1 MNIGI
6 VCYPTYGG
14 SGVVATELGKA
25 LARNGDHVHF
35 ITYRQPFRLEMV
47 AENLFYHEVSTS
59 NYALFDYPPYEISLT
74 NSIVDV
80 ALYEHLDILHVHYAI
95 PHASAA
101 FMAQQILRSKGIE
114 LPFITTLH
122 GTDITLI
129 GKDPSYNEVIT
140 FALNQSNAI
149 TTVSESLQEDT
160 MRLFKVTN
168 EIEVIPNFVCMEN
181 HSHGEDKALKK
192 LYAPNGEKILMHI
205 SNFRKVKKV
214 EDLVYAFEKIVKK
227 VPSKLILIGDGPER
241 HTIEELCRKLGVCD
255 NISFLGKLK
264 ETYRA
269 LSIADLF
276 VLPSKTESF
285 GLAALEAMASGVP
298 VISSNAGG
306 LPEVNIDGYTGYLS
320 DVGDVDMLANNAIKV
335 LKDPQL
341 HATLKAN
348 AANHAATFDIAHVL
362 PRYVALYNSVLSS
375 KNN

>member
-1 MNIGI
+1 M
-6 VCYPTYGG
+6 P
-14 SGVVATELGKA
+14 
-25 LARNGDHVHF
+25 
-35 ITYRQPFRLEMV
+35 
-47 AENLFYHEVSTS
+47 S
-59 NYALFDYPPYEISLT
+59 N
-74 NSIVDV
+74 
-80 ALYEHLDILHVHYAI
+80 
-95 PHASAA
+95 
-101 FMAQQILRSKGIE
+101 
-114 LPFITTLH
+114 
-122 GTDITLI
+122 
-129 GKDPSYNEVIT
+129 
-140 FALNQSNAI
+140 
-149 TTVSESLQEDT
+149 
-160 MRLFKVTN
+160 
-168 EIEVIPNFVCMEN
+168 
-181 HSHGEDKALKK
+181 
-192 LYAPNGEKILMHI
+192 
-205 SNFRKVKKV
+205 
-214 EDLVYAFEKIVKK
+214 
-227 VPSKLILIGDGPER
+227 LILIGDGPER

-306 LPEVNIDGYTGYLS
+306 LPEVNIEGYTGYLS

>member
-1 MNIGI
+1 M
-6 VCYPTYGG
+6 
-14 SGVVATELGKA
+14 ATELGKA

-80 ALYEHLDILHVHYAI
+80 ALYERLDILHVHYAI

-101 FMAQQILRSKGIE
+101 FMAQQILRSKGID

-160 MRLFKVTN
+160 MRHFAVKK
-168 EIEVIPNFVCMEN
+168 EISVIPNFVCMDN
-181 HSHGEDKALKK
+181 HKHEEDHALKK

-214 EDLVYAFEKIVKK
+214 EDLIYAFEKIAKK
-227 VPSKLILIGDGPER
+227 VPSKLVLIGDGPER
-241 HTIEELCRKLGVCD
+241 HTIEELCRKLDVSN

-276 VLPSKTESF
+276 MLPSRTESF

-298 VISSNAGG
+298 VVSSNAGG
-306 LPEVNIDGYTGYLS
+306 LPEVNIEGYTGYLS
-320 DVGDVDMLANNAIKV
+320 DVGDVESLVENALKV
-335 LKDPQL
+335 LEDPKL
-341 HATLKAN
+341 HATLKTN
-348 AANHAATFDIAHVL
+348 AVKHAATFDIVHVL
-362 PRYVALYNSVLSS
+362 PRYVALYNSVLNAR
-375 KNN
+375 K